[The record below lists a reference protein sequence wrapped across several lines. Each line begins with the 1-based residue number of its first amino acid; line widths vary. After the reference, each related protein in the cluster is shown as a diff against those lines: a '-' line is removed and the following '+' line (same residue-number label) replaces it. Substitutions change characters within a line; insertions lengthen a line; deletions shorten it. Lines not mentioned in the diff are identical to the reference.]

1 MLSHGHK
8 KRRNRT
14 YRGKVLQISDTFP
27 NLYLPFLYSFRD
39 KFILVEFCIVGS
51 SGVGCGAGCGAVQ
64 CGAVW
69 CCVVRCGVVWC
80 GVMWCGVVWCGVVQC
95 GAVWCGGLFCF
106 GVIWCLVNMYV

>member
-39 KFILVEFCIVGS
+39 KFILVEFCIVCS
-51 SGVGCGAGCGAVQ
+51 SVVGCGAGCGAVQ

-69 CCVVRCGVVWC
+69 C
-80 GVMWCGVVWCGVVQC
+80 GVVWCGVVC
-95 GAVWCGGLFCF
+95 GVVWWFVLVSY
-106 GVIWCLVNMYV
+106 GV